1 MTCGF
6 DPHHSHQNFIGE
18 NMKKILAI
26 ALLSLTLVSC
36 TDNQNAALYGGT
48 TKIDLPPG
56 EKLENITWKTRDMS
70 VSLWYLTTKRDPSE
84 APKTHTFKESSSYGV
99 MQGKVIIV
107 EH

>member
-1 MTCGF
+1 
-6 DPHHSHQNFIGE
+6 
-18 NMKKILAI
+18 MKKILAI

-36 TDNQNAALYGGT
+36 TDNQNAAKFGGT
-48 TKIDLPPG
+48 KTINLPAG
-56 EKLENITWKTRDMS
+56 EKLENITWKISDS
-70 VSLWYLTTKRDPSE
+70 NVSLWYLTTKRDPSE